1 MPLPGYAKYA
11 AFYYFVA
18 SIPLSCK
25 IPVYMKLRFT
35 LFSAMPACICLF
47 LAANS
52 VTASPELTYLQNKG
66 QWPNPVLFK
75 AKTAG
80 QEIFTERTGF
90 TFLFYNPEQADA
102 AAHCDMQHN
111 GSANPICEQ
120 HHHNRYYETYTG
132 TIQIHAI
139 KTRFSG
145 ANPNPQVIAQ
155 DVLPERHNFFL
166 GNNPQKWASNIH
178 PAKTLLYKELYK
190 GIDMKVYSAGQRF
203 KYDLLVAPHANAGSV
218 ELEYS
223 GQTDLCAKNGH
234 LYISTSVTEVTE
246 LSPYAYQIIDGK
258 TVEVNCRYVVNGNR
272 VRFAFPD
279 GYNPGYALVIDPVL
293 VASTYSGS
301 TGTVYGHS
309 ATYGQN
315 DEIFGSGRGFDN
327 NYPATSGAYDV
338 TFNGNTDA
346 TVSKYTADG
355 TTLEFACYIG
365 GSSGD
370 LTANL
375 ITNNNNELI
384 LLISTSSSNFPVTAG
399 CIDNTLGGGTD
410 MGITVLSADGSSL
423 VGSTYLGGSGEE
435 GQAFTGWSGI
445 QYGLLGELMVDDA
458 NNVYL
463 ATFTGSADFP
473 VTPGA
478 YQTTYGGGTW
488 DGAVVKMNPNLS
500 ALIWSTYLG
509 GTGQD
514 LALGIRIANNGS
526 VYVCGGTESTNFP
539 VTTGA
544 YQTTPLGSTS
554 GGPFGGGSPD
564 GYAAQL
570 SANGANLLHSTFVNT
585 NQSDI
590 AFFIDLSN
598 DENVCLYGLTEGNF
612 PVSPGVYSNAG
623 GRMLLVA
630 LEPDLS
636 TLLYSTRIGTSTM
649 TINPTAFLVDNCD
662 RIYAGGFTGD
672 SGLPTTP
679 DAWSTTNGSGDF
691 YFMVLEANAADLIY
705 GTYFGSPDGW
715 EHVDGGT
722 CRYNDRGVVYQAVC
736 TSSTAFPTTPTAYQA
751 TDANS
756 SWDLVVFKFDF
767 EQAGVLAEGVPSP
780 SSIGCVPYTIS
791 FDNLSVDAVSYQ
803 WDFGDGTI
811 ISDEL
816 PTHTFTQ
823 AGTYEVMLVA
833 QNPLSCNLAD
843 TAFINIVVVDP
854 AAATAA
860 FTYTQNTDCNIYAYN
875 FNTELYGLTHFWN
888 FGDFTTSTEQNPTHI
903 YANPGTYEVMLVVSS
918 TLGCFDPDTTYQ
930 TISFTA
936 DAVEAFTDNVVT
948 QCAPYTIALTNN
960 SINATS
966 YLWNFDDGSPTSSE
980 ATPTHTFLNPGF
992 YDIQLIASNPL
1003 SCNLADTAYV
1013 TLTVLPSTPLTAN
1026 FTEIIPPACDD
1037 LTVQFSA
1044 VTAPNIT
1051 GYEWDFGDGNTA
1063 TGANVSHTY
1072 ASVNSYTV
1080 SLIVS
1085 NPSGICVLS
1094 DTLTKEIALAS
1105 GNLTE
1110 ALLVQPENG
1119 CAPFTANF
1127 QAQDTGADSY
1137 LWQVGDAAGA
1147 TVQGQ
1152 NAGFTYTLPG
1162 TYNIALIAT
1171 NAATCNVTD
1180 TAYAT
1185 LEVYAQA
1192 AAGFT
1197 IPNAVMVG
1205 EPVQFTNT
1213 STNATQFVWDFDDG
1227 QTSEEPNPVYIFTA
1241 VGEFNVC
1248 LEARNAEGCDD
1259 SICIPVIVLDNAK
1272 IGVPNAFTPNNDG
1285 INDVLYV
1292 EGVDNILNMEF
1303 KVYSRWGELLFIT
1316 SNPQEGWDGFYRN
1329 LLQENEVYV
1338 YHLTATLLSGEQVNY
1353 TGNVTLLR

>member
-1 MPLPGYAKYA
+1 MT
-11 AFYYFVA
+11 
-18 SIPLSCK
+18 
-25 IPVYMKLRFT
+25 LRFT
-35 LFSAMPACICLF
+35 LFTALPAFFCFWLINLSA
-47 LAANS
+47 N
-52 VTASPELTYLQNKG
+52 ASPHLKYLQNKG
-66 QWPNPVLFK
+66 QWDSRVLFK

-80 QEIFTERTGF
+80 QEIFTECNGF
-90 TFLFYNPEQADA
+90 TFLFYHPEQVDA
-102 AAHCDMQHN
+102 AAHCEMQHN
-111 GSANPICEQ
+111 GGSNPLCEQ
-120 HHHNRYYETYTG
+120 HSHNRFFETYSG
-132 TIQIHAI
+132 TIQVHAVKI
-139 KTRFSG
+139 QFVQ
-145 ANPNPQVIAQ
+145 ANPSPAVELQE
-155 DVLPERHNFFL
+155 VLPERHNFFL
-166 GNNPQKWASNIH
+166 GNIPQKWASNIH
-178 PAKTLLYKELYK
+178 PAKVLLYRQLYP
-190 GIDMKVYSAGQRF
+190 GIDMKVYSQENRF
-203 KYDLLVAPHANAGSV
+203 KYDLIVAPHANAGRA

-223 GQTDLCAKNGH
+223 GQTDLCVKNGH
-234 LYISTSVTEVTE
+234 LYIGTSITEVTE
-246 LSPYAYQIIDGK
+246 LSPYAYQLIDGK
-258 TVEVNCRYVVNGNR
+258 TVSVDCRYVVNGNR
-272 VRFAFPD
+272 VSFTFPQ
-279 GYNPGYALVIDPVL
+279 GYNPAYELVIDPVL

-327 NYPATSGAYDV
+327 NYPATPGAYDV

-365 GSSGD
+365 GSSSD

-375 ITNNNNELI
+375 IANNNNELI
-384 LLISTSSSNFPVTAG
+384 LLVSTGSSNYPVTAG
-399 CIDNTLGGGTD
+399 CIDNSLGGSTD

-423 VGSTYLGGSGEE
+423 IGSTYLGGSGEE

-463 ATFTGSADFP
+463 ATFTASADFP
-473 VTPGA
+473 ITPGA
-478 YQTTYGGGTW
+478 YQTTYGGGNW
-488 DGAVVKMNPNLS
+488 DGAVVKMNSNLS
-500 ALIWSTYLG
+500 ALTWSTYLG
-509 GTGQD
+509 GGGQD
-514 LALGIRIANNGS
+514 LALGIRIADDGT

-539 VTTGA
+539 VTAGA
-544 YQTTPLGSTS
+544 YQTTPLGSTG

-585 NQSDI
+585 SQSDI
-590 AFFIDLSN
+590 AFFLDLSK
-598 DENVCLYGLTEGNF
+598 DGNVCLYGLTEGNF
-612 PVSPGVYSNAG
+612 PVSPGVYSNANG
-623 GRMLLVA
+623 KMLLVS

-636 TLLYSTRIGTSTM
+636 TLLYSTRIGTSSM

-679 DAWSTTNGSGDF
+679 DAWSPTNGSGDF
-691 YFMVLEANAADLIY
+691 YFMVLEAEAAALIY

-780 SSIGCVPYTIS
+780 SAIGCVPYTIS

-803 WDFGDGTI
+803 WDFGDGTVL
-811 ISDEL
+811 SDEL

-823 AGTYEVMLVA
+823 AGSYEVMLIA

-843 TAFINIVVVDP
+843 TAIINILVVDP
-854 AAATAA
+854 ASATAA
-860 FTYTQNTDCNIYAYN
+860 FTYTQNTDCNIYAFN
-875 FNTELYGLTHFWN
+875 FSTELNGLTHFWN
-888 FGDFTTSTEQNPTHI
+888 FGDFNTSTEQNPTHI

-918 TLGCFDPDTTYQ
+918 TLGCFDADTTYQ
-930 TISFTA
+930 TITFTA
-936 DAVEAFTDNVVT
+936 DAVEAFTDNLIT
-948 QCAPYTIALTNN
+948 ECAPYTISLSNN

-966 YLWNFDDGSPTSSE
+966 YLWNFDDGSPTSTE
-980 ATPTHTFLNPGF
+980 ATPVHTYSNPGF

-1044 VTAPNIT
+1044 ITAPNIT
-1051 GYEWDFGDGNTA
+1051 DYVWNFGDGNTA
-1063 TGANVSHTY
+1063 TGSTVSHTY
-1072 ASVNSYTV
+1072 ASVNNYTV

-1094 DTLTKEIALAS
+1094 DTLTKDIALAS
-1105 GNLTE
+1105 GNLVT
-1110 ALLVQPENG
+1110 AQLFQPESG

-1127 QAQDTGADSY
+1127 QAQDTGANSY
-1137 LWQVGDAAGA
+1137 LWQTGDAAGS

-1152 NAGFTYTLPG
+1152 NTTFTYTQPG
-1162 TYNIALIAT
+1162 LYNIVLIAT
-1171 NAATCNVTD
+1171 DAATCNVTD
-1180 TAYAT
+1180 TAYTT
-1185 LEVYAQA
+1185 LEVFAQA

-1197 IPNAVMVG
+1197 APEIVLLG
-1205 EPVQFTNT
+1205 EPAQFTNT
-1213 STNATQFVWDFDDG
+1213 STNATQFTWDFDDG
-1227 QTSEEPNPVYIFTA
+1227 ATSEEQNPVYVFTA
-1241 VGEFNVC
+1241 IGQYNVC

-1259 SICIPVIVLDNAK
+1259 SICIPVMVLDNAK

-1285 INDVLYV
+1285 VNDVLYV
-1292 EGVDNILNMEF
+1292 EGADNIATMEF
-1303 KVYSRWGELLFIT
+1303 KVFSRWGELLFIT
-1316 SNPQEGWDGFYRN
+1316 KNPQEGWDGFYRTI
-1329 LLQENEVYV
+1329 LQENEVYV
-1338 YHLTATLLSGEQVNY
+1338 YHLAATLLSGEQVTF